1 MPISSHSLFL
11 HPKPWEPLFFLSEW
25 ICLFWTLH
33 INGIIHMWS
42 FVSGLFHLAC
52 LQGSSTIQH
61 APVLSSLL
69 MAENRS
75 FVRSNHILFIHPPV
89 DGHLGCFHFSPITE
103 MLKWTFMY
111 KFSCRHVFIPLG
123 YILSSK
129 TAESHGNSMLNFL
142 RNCQS
147 FPKQLQHFKFTPATY
162 EGSNYILTNTC
173 YCLFYYSHP
182 SRCKVISTV
191 FLICLPLMTNDAEH
205 FFIYFIYCLL

>member
-1 MPISSHSLFL
+1 
-11 HPKPWEPLFFLSEW
+11 
-25 ICLFWTLH
+25 
-33 INGIIHMWS
+33 MWS

-52 LQGSSTIQH
+52 LQGSSTLQH
-61 APVLSSLL
+61 APVRPSLL

-89 DGHLGCFHFSPITE
+89 DGHLGCFHFSSITE
-103 MLKWTFMY
+103 MLKWTFIY

-147 FPKQLQHFKFTPATY
+147 VSQSNCNILNSHQQHMRVTTTSSLTLVIVFFT
-162 EGSNYILTNTC
+162 I
-173 YCLFYYSHP
+173 
-182 SRCKVISTV
+182 VIPVGVKWYPV
-191 FLICLPLMTNDAEH
+191 FLICLSLMTNDAEH
-205 FFIYFIYCLL
+205 FFHLFHLLFTVNFLIEKCLFRSFAHFLVGSFVFLLFR